1 MPLLKTVTP
10 QLLGSSSSAPRLFQS
25 RWGSP
30 KPPEGGGFRRR
41 RRFCRGGLRWRGAC
55 AAPRVDA
62 GPGDPRGT
70 GRSLDI
76 YILWDQDM
84 GGRWWLQDGHG
95 WTMVAAGWTWV
106 DDGGHG
112 YRHPQQAYDHAN
124 SQHFVWGDWASDRVY
139 IITKKLNNKKHSN
152 MIICV

>member
-10 QLLGSSSSAPRLFQS
+10 QLLGSSNPAGDHRNRPREAAS
-25 RWGSP
+25 VAA
-30 KPPEGGGFRRR
+30 GGFAVAAFGGVERVQRLASMLDR
-41 RRFCRGGLRWRGAC
+41 AIRAARGGLWTFTFC
-55 AAPRVDA
+55 
-62 GPGDPRGT
+62 GT
-70 GRSLDI
+70 R
-76 YILWDQDM
+76 
-84 GGRWWLQDGHG
+84 
-95 WTMVAAGWTWV
+95 TWV